1 MEGTARNECYAGRN
15 WMESEEND
23 GEVETGTFQ
32 TLLRFYMDDV
42 AGAGWPGQTA
52 RIGLAVNDKFL
63 EKYRMGFIQ
72 HPDIFQ
78 KFIRAG

>member
-1 MEGTARNECYAGRN
+1 MFIRSKLPNRRRSSTKLIIR
-15 WMESEEND
+15 
-23 GEVETGTFQ
+23 VKTGASPN
-32 TLLRFYMDDV
+32 LLLFYMDDV
-42 AGAGWPGQTA
+42 AGADRLGQTA
-52 RIGLAVNDKFL
+52 RIRLAVNEKFL